1 MQQVRN
7 TATNA
12 TWHKIA
18 ARIEKVKVDTAC
30 VLMGVIGFAVVI
42 VVFVK
47 MLALAVAWI
56 ISDEG
61 KV

>member
-47 MLALAVAWI
+47 MLTLAVA
-56 ISDEG
+56 
-61 KV
+61 